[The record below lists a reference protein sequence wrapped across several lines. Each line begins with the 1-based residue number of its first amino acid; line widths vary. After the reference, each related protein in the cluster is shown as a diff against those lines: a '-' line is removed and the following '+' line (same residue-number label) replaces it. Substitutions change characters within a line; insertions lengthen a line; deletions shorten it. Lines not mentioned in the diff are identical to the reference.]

1 MPEPKTFND
10 TPASPADESAAE
22 VTVVPLDHRTF
33 CNEPTPGSTSEVLM
47 LIHVAAT
54 APMTMGFQTVE
65 ICVGHIPLYAREAN
79 GRVLPAQHTM
89 ALALGTMWSPFDR

>member
-1 MPEPKTFND
+1 MTRQRHRP
-10 TPASPADESAAE
+10 DESAAE

-54 APMTMGFQTVE
+54 ATDDHGTDH
-65 ICVGHIPLYAREAN
+65 GDRA
-79 GRVLPAQHTM
+79 AQGVR
-89 ALALGTMWSPFDR
+89 LGADKGN